1 MNNENNNEFD
11 LFAPPVD
18 DNLKEEL
25 AKGQH
30 QWTNKYTK
38 VLAGAVLVVTL
49 LSAGAWYGH
58 HSAVSATT
66 NNIAGLRSAF
76 GGGGFGGGFGS
87 GAGASGAASAAT
99 GGFAG
104 GGGGFGGV
112 RITGK
117 ISKVSGATV
126 TVTLDDPTQGASLKA
141 GDTARVTDTAG
152 FGGGAPGSTGAASG
166 TPQVGGAPAA
176 TGRTRSSGSPSTKVP
191 TTGGAVPSGRPAI
204 AGGGAPSGGGG
215 GGRGAFNNPAFT
227 DCLTKE
233 GVTLT
238 PGTRPDRTDPK
249 VAAALQKCFA
259 TLGGGFG
266 GGPGGGGTSGGTGG
280 TGG

>member
-76 GGGGFGGGFGS
+76 GGGGFGGG
-87 GAGASGAASAAT
+87 AGASGAASAAT
-99 GGFAG
+99 GGVAG

-126 TVTLDDPTQGASLKA
+126 TVTLDDPTQGASLKP

-152 FGGGAPGSTGAASG
+152 FGGAVPGSTGAASG

-176 TGRTRSSGSPSTKVP
+176 TGRTRSSGSPSTKAP
-191 TTGGAVPSGRPAI
+191 TAGGAVPSGRPAV
-204 AGGGAPSGGGG
+204 AGGGAPGVGGGG
-215 GGRGAFNNPAFT
+215 GGGAGRGAFNNPAFT
-227 DCLTKE
+227 DCMTKE
-233 GVTLT
+233 GVTLA

-266 GGPGGGGTSGGTGG
+266 GGPGGGTSGGTGG

>member
-18 DNLKEEL
+18 DHLKEEL

-76 GGGGFGGGFGS
+76 GGGG
-87 GAGASGAASAAT
+87 GAGARGAASA
-99 GGFAG
+99 
-104 GGGGFGGV
+104 V
-112 RITGK
+112 
-117 ISKVSGATV
+117 
-126 TVTLDDPTQGASLKA
+126 P

-152 FGGGAPGSTGAASG
+152 FGGAVSGAPGAASG

-176 TGRTRSSGSPSTKVP
+176 TGRTRSSGSPSTKAP
-191 TTGGAVPSGRPAI
+191 TTGGAVPSGRPAV
-204 AGGGAPSGGGG
+204 AGGGAPGGGG
-215 GGRGAFNNPAFT
+215 GGAGRGAFNNPAFT
-227 DCLTKE
+227 DCMTKE
-233 GVTLT
+233 GVTLA

-266 GGPGGGGTSGGTGG
+266 GGPGGGAPAPAPSN
-280 TGG
+280 

>member
-18 DNLKEEL
+18 DHLKEEL

-76 GGGGFGGGFGS
+76 GGGGFGGG
-87 GAGASGAASAAT
+87 AGANGAASAVS
-99 GGFAG
+99 GGFA

-141 GDTARVTDTAG
+141 GDTARVTDTG
-152 FGGGAPGSTGAASG
+152 GSTSAASG
-166 TPQVGGAPAA
+166 TPQVGGATGA

-191 TTGGAVPSGRPAI
+191 TTGGAVPSGRPAV
-204 AGGGAPSGGGG
+204 AGGGAPGVGGGG
-215 GGRGAFNNPAFT
+215 GGAGRGAFNNPVFT
-227 DCLTKE
+227 DCMTKE

-249 VAAALQKCFA
+249 VAAALQKCLA

>member
-18 DNLKEEL
+18 DHLKEEL

-76 GGGGFGGGFGS
+76 GGGGGGFGG
-87 GAGASGAASAAT
+87 GAGASGAASAAP

-126 TVTLDDPTQGASLKA
+126 TVILDDPTQGASLKA

-152 FGGGAPGSTGAASG
+152 FGGAVSGAPGAASG

-176 TGRTRSSGSPSTKVP
+176 TGRTRSSGSPSTKAP
-191 TTGGAVPSGRPAI
+191 TTGGAVPSGRPAV
-204 AGGGAPSGGGG
+204 AGGGAPGGGG
-215 GGRGAFNNPAFT
+215 GGAGRGAFNNPAFT
-227 DCLTKE
+227 DCMTKE
-233 GVTLT
+233 GVTLA

>member
-66 NNIAGLRSAF
+66 NNVAGLRSAF
-76 GGGGFGGGFGS
+76 GGGGFGG

-99 GGFAG
+99 GGFAS

-126 TVTLDDPTQGASLKA
+126 TVTLDDPTQGASLKP

-152 FGGGAPGSTGAASG
+152 FGGGAPA
-166 TPQVGGAPAA
+166 V

-204 AGGGAPSGGGG
+204 AGGGAPGGGAPGGGG
-215 GGRGAFNNPAFT
+215 GGGGAGRGAFNNPAFT

-266 GGPGGGGTSGGTGG
+266 GGPGSGGTSGGTGG